1 MVNPCPEAR
10 GTRILG
16 HRHERRWKAHMGKFI
31 YDGSTKVDIEDRALA
46 HVQVVVGTKLRR
58 GEAFYFTW
66 REDAS
71 VGDGRTSVWLHESIP
86 VVYRFSGSRR
96 PELNTAWLDALAYTA
111 NSSAGLHVVP
121 EPAEGS
127 TPPAGVMSE

>member
-1 MVNPCPEAR
+1 
-10 GTRILG
+10 
-16 HRHERRWKAHMGKFI
+16 MGKFI

-46 HVQVVVGTKLRR
+46 HVQVVIGTKLRR
-58 GEAFYFTW
+58 GEAFYFMW
-66 REDAS
+66 REEAS

-86 VVYRFSGSRR
+86 LVYRFSGSRR
-96 PELNTAWLDALAYTA
+96 PELNPAWLDALAYTA
-111 NSSAGLHVVP
+111 NSSSGLHLVP